1 MATVTSDAFVPGTFV
16 TVGSFLL
23 RHAWF
28 KGDVLVFHHGLSEA
42 GREILAAFP
51 QVQLRAVS
59 PDMANRVA
67 QLGEALPQLRRPV
80 NRLPRFYSL
89 EAFSLDSYR
98 KVLFCDSDTL
108 FNAPVDELFSRPE
121 PLLCAGDQ
129 PFIRGYGRD
138 CDTFDW
144 VPASAPNAYQRTFN
158 AGFLLIDRALTAGP
172 CHADLLAMITP
183 ETWRNVTVTGA
194 VTDQLLLN
202 RYFAGR
208 QTLIDPTY
216 NYLMAVSASVL
227 KRRYRLEPKNAKV
240 LHFNGVTKPWQM
252 NNMLV
257 HAYGEVNRRPV
268 SSYRFWYEAWM
279 ECIETVHL
287 RSAFK
292 GWVAGALS

>member
-1 MATVTSDAFVPGTFV
+1 MATVTSDSFVPGTFV

-28 KGDVLVFHHGLSEA
+28 KGDVLVFHQGLSEA
-42 GREILAAFP
+42 GRETLAAFP

-59 PDMANRVA
+59 PDLANRVA
-67 QLGEALPQLRRPV
+67 QLGEALPQFRRPV

-89 EAFSLDSYR
+89 EAFGLSGYR

-129 PFIRGYGRD
+129 PFIQGYGRD
-138 CDTFDW
+138 CDTFGW

-172 CHADLLAMITP
+172 CYADLLAMITP
-183 ETWRNVTVTGA
+183 ETWRNVNVTGG

-208 QTLIDPTY
+208 QTLIDSTY
-216 NYLMAVSASVL
+216 NYLVL
-227 KRRYRLEPKNAKV
+227 SSTFIKRWHRLEAQDAKV
-240 LHFNGVTKPWQM
+240 LHFNDFAKPWQM
-252 NNMLV
+252 HNMLG
-257 HAYGEVNRRPV
+257 HAGGERGRRPV
-268 SSYRFWYEAWM
+268 SSYRLWYEAWM
-279 ECIETVHL
+279 ECLETVHL